1 MKKGEICNK
10 VIRISTDSIKSAI
23 RKAKLNFNYRLEPKD
38 KIIAIDK
45 ETPFI
50 VLIRNPERGFSWII
64 DFLLSEHVVDYHR
77 IPKIKVSDYLKVAR
91 FV

>member
-10 VIRISTDSIKSAI
+10 VIRIGAESLKNVL
-23 RKAKLNFNYRLEPKD
+23 RKAKLNFNYRLEPND

-50 VLIRNPERGFSWII
+50 VLIRNPERGFSWAI
-64 DFLLSEHVVDYHR
+64 DFLLSEHVEDYHK
-77 IPKIKVSDYLKVAR
+77 IPKIRVSDYLKVAR
-91 FV
+91 CM